1 MNKLT
6 KWMDERKRSSFIL
19 MLIVGAYLYYSI
31 YKMFQGLETLETSYT
46 PVYIFMGVFAV
57 GGTVLF
63 ILGLIALIGGHY
75 KEKFELSD
83 LVSAEPESGHIVAFD
98 VDISAEEAAD
108 VFELM
113 DRRRQ
118 DAQPDPREA
127 FDGLHV
133 RVLLSPALRPVAC
146 RFAISIP

>member
-6 KWMDERKRSSFIL
+6 KWMDERTRSSFIL

-75 KEKFELSD
+75 KEKFELSED
-83 LVSAEPESGHIVAFD
+83 
-98 VDISAEEAAD
+98 EEAAEAD
-108 VFELM
+108 EEAEENYEET
-113 DRRRQ
+113 DEETEDEEDTE
-118 DAQPDPREA
+118 DASE
-127 FDGLHV
+127 
-133 RVLLSPALRPVAC
+133 
-146 RFAISIP
+146 

>member
-75 KEKFELSD
+75 KEKFELSED
-83 LVSAEPESGHIVAFD
+83 
-98 VDISAEEAAD
+98 EEAAETD
-108 VFELM
+108 EET
-113 DRRRQ
+113 DKEADDETDSEEDTE
-118 DAQPDPREA
+118 DASE
-127 FDGLHV
+127 
-133 RVLLSPALRPVAC
+133 
-146 RFAISIP
+146 

>member
-6 KWMDERKRSSFIL
+6 KWMNERKRSSFIL
-19 MLIVGAYLYYSI
+19 VLIVGAYLYYSI

-75 KEKFELSD
+75 KEKFELSED
-83 LVSAEPESGHIVAFD
+83 
-98 VDISAEEAAD
+98 EEAAETD
-108 VFELM
+108 EETEEN
-113 DRRRQ
+113 DEETDKEADDKTDSEEDTE
-118 DAQPDPREA
+118 DASE
-127 FDGLHV
+127 
-133 RVLLSPALRPVAC
+133 
-146 RFAISIP
+146 

>member
-31 YKMFQGLETLETSYT
+31 YKMFQGLETLETSHT

-63 ILGLIALIGGHY
+63 ILCLIALIGGHY
-75 KEKFELSD
+75 KEKFELSED
-83 LVSAEPESGHIVAFD
+83 
-98 VDISAEEAAD
+98 EEAAEAD
-108 VFELM
+108 EEAEENYEEN
-113 DRRRQ
+113 DEETDEETEDEEDTE
-118 DAQPDPREA
+118 DASE
-127 FDGLHV
+127 
-133 RVLLSPALRPVAC
+133 
-146 RFAISIP
+146 